1 MIAKTFYFSCLL
13 KWFYYSVNEYCEFRV
28 HCLYLGCNKTLTTKK
43 GTFHSPNYPNKHS
56 DGEYCSWKIS
66 VSPGKRIY
74 LTFSNLSFHN
84 QNNASK
90 LIVYDGKNVS
100 GEVLG
105 VFYGNLPP
113 AWKELYSS
121 SNHMLVIF
129 VSNAT
134 DSYTGFNASYSF
146 IERGGKFCQGKFCFI
161 VLIERKELKL
171 ARFLPNAMP

>member
-1 MIAKTFYFSCLL
+1 M
-13 KWFYYSVNEYCEFRV
+13 
-28 HCLYLGCNKTLTTKK
+28 K

-84 QNNASK
+84 QNDVST
-90 LIVYDGKNVS
+90 LTVYDGKNVS

-113 AWKELYSS
+113 AWKELHSS

-146 IERGGKFCQGKFCFI
+146 IEGRGKFRGSCD
-161 VLIERKELKL
+161 L
-171 ARFLPNAMP
+171 

>member
-1 MIAKTFYFSCLL
+1 M
-13 KWFYYSVNEYCEFRV
+13 
-28 HCLYLGCNKTLTTKK
+28 K

-66 VSPGKRIY
+66 VSPGNRIR
-74 LTFSNLSFHN
+74 LTFSNPSFHKKN
-84 QNNASK
+84 DESN
-90 LIVYDGKNVS
+90 LIVYDGEHVS

-105 VFYGNLPP
+105 VFYGSPP
-113 AWKELYSS
+113 PPGKEFYSS

-146 IERGGKFCQGKFCFI
+146 IESRGKICKGTFCSTH
-161 VLIERKELKL
+161 LKK
-171 ARFLPNAMP
+171 

>member
-1 MIAKTFYFSCLL
+1 M
-13 KWFYYSVNEYCEFRV
+13 N
-28 HCLYLGCNKTLTTKK
+28 

-66 VSPGKRIY
+66 VSPGNQIR

-84 QNNASK
+84 QNDASK
-90 LIVYDGKNVS
+90 LIVYDGENVS
-100 GEVLG
+100 GKVLG

-113 AWKELYSS
+113 AWNELYSS
-121 SNHMLVIF
+121 SNHMLVMF

-146 IERGGKFCQGKFCFI
+146 IERRGKFCQGKFCVV
-161 VLIERKELKL
+161 VLI
-171 ARFLPNAMP
+171 